1 MSGKVVVI
9 NQRTWAYRIWYVPV
23 IITTDLED
31 EEGSG
36 DEIVTGILAQ
46 RAARRCQAA
55 GEAAERVQRDQVVH
69 LIILM
74 FQIKI

>member
-1 MSGKVVVI
+1 MPALTRRAK
-9 NQRTWAYRIWYVPV
+9 QRTPE
-23 IITTDLED
+23 DLED

-46 RAARRCQAA
+46 CAARRRQAA

-74 FQIKI
+74 FWIKI

>member
-1 MSGKVVVI
+1 MPAL
-9 NQRTWAYRIWYVPV
+9 TWRAKRQTPE
-23 IITTDLED
+23 DLED

-46 RAARRCQAA
+46 RAARRRQAT
-55 GEAAERVQRDQVVH
+55 GEAAERVQRDQVVR

-74 FQIKI
+74 FWIKI